1 MSYALSFAPEF
12 FWGTVPLDELKPS
25 ECPTSVYQA
34 LLSLSDK
41 QWASLARE
49 TFGVEPNDLELEMV
63 VHRIIETNICRNL
76 DSPVEIFIDQDGFH
90 SVLVY

>member
-25 ECPTSVYQA
+25 NRPTSVCQA
-34 LLSLSDK
+34 LLSLPDD
-41 QWASLARE
+41 QWASLARDE
-49 TFGVEPNDLELEMV
+49 FGVEPNALDLEMAINRV
-63 VHRIIETNICRNL
+63 IETDPCRNL
-76 DSPVEIFIDQDGFH
+76 DTPVEVFIDQDGFH